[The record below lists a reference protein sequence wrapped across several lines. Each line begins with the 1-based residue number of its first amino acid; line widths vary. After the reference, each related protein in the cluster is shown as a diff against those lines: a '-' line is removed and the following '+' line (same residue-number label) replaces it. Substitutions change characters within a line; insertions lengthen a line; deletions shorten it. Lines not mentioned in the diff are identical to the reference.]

1 MPGRRKSGFSDWTFS
16 YLREDLLRA
25 RFETM
30 KHSLL
35 WLAILLIGL
44 WVLARV
50 ILAAT
55 AVALHLLWIVAVIV
69 AIIWLVRRVSRRA

>member
-1 MPGRRKSGFSDWTFS
+1 
-16 YLREDLLRA
+16 
-25 RFETM
+25 M

-55 AVALHLLWIVAVIV
+55 AFALHLLWIVAVIV

>member
-1 MPGRRKSGFSDWTFS
+1 M
-16 YLREDLLRA
+16 
-25 RFETM
+25 M

>member
-1 MPGRRKSGFSDWTFS
+1 
-16 YLREDLLRA
+16 
-25 RFETM
+25 M

-55 AVALHLLWIVAVIV
+55 ALALALHLLWIVAVIV